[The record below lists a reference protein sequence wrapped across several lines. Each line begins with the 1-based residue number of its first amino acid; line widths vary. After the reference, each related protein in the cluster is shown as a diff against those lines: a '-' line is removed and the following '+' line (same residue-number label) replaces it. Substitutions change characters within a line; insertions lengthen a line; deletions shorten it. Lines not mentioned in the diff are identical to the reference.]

1 MTKKAQEQEKIKK
14 NTTKKEKNME
24 ESNKEVVKDEIKKE
38 KKGSQE
44 KNIKKPANEKLAKE
58 KKKAELKNK
67 AYTTIEKVDQNRYT
81 IIAFI
86 IGVAITALIARI
98 IWPDRIATLKD
109 GTEPVATIDGTVI
122 TANELYEEMKNYYNV
137 SQLLENV
144 DKIILEKLYPEDD
157 EMKEEVNSNAEYY
170 LNIYKSSYGYT
181 QEQFLEYNGFNNYDE
196 FLDYLRLD
204 YRRSKYTEDYIKEN
218 LTDKEIEKYYND
230 NVFGAINCQH
240 ILVQTS
246 DSVDDETAK
255 NKVQE
260 IIDKL
265 NNGTSWEDVQ
275 TEYKD
280 DITFEDLG
288 YQEWNAN
295 LESTF
300 MDALKTLDDNSYSKE
315 PVQTSYGYHV
325 IYRLDQK
332 EKPTLE
338 DEKDKIIDELIET
351 KKSEDDNI
359 QNKALISLRKDK
371 ELTFSDTVME
381 EKYKKYCK
389 NYE

>member
-300 MDALKTLDDNSYSKE
+300 MDALKALDDNSYSKE